1 MCRKPKKL
9 SIGGATDRR
18 TGPWDRSDGEIGCT
32 APARERHNIGLRLD
46 ISKTAVRQSDCAA
59 PIAGH
64 AQGEL
69 GVVGGRTN
77 DARNGW

>member
-1 MCRKPKKL
+1 VPETKK
-9 SIGGATDRR
+9 IVHRR
-18 TGPWDRSDGEIGCT
+18 GNGSPHLPWDRSDGEIGCT